1 MVAMVED
8 IRKVLA
14 DWPYVP
20 GELTVRKIIGDDGRE
35 KIQMRL
41 DLGMLQME
49 MTNRP
54 DGQRPHGCES
64 LLHYHLD
71 QLDQYRRRNG
81 TDLGFEFTS
90 EQCQA
95 LRAEAVM
102 FYHRYLSL
110 FVLEEYDL
118 VERDTARNLQ
128 GLDLMHQYAAD
139 RTDKL
144 AFQHY
149 RPYIVMMNTRAKA
162 QRALR
167 AKAYRSAL
175 AHVDAGLRAVREFLE
190 SYGQEESFEDCPEA
204 AILLTVRQ
212 EILEQMPADP
222 ITKLQKELD
231 SAVREQRYED
241 AARLRDQIKHLQ
253 QRRSDPA

>member
-1 MVAMVED
+1 MSED
-8 IRKVLA
+8 IREVLA
-14 DWPYVP
+14 EWPYAP

-41 DLGMLQME
+41 DLGLLQME

-54 DGQRPHGCES
+54 DGERPNGHES

-81 TDLGFEFTS
+81 TDLGFELS
-90 EQCQA
+90 AEQCQA

-102 FYHRYLSL
+102 YYHRYLSL

-128 GLDLMHQYAAD
+128 VLDLTHKYAAE
-139 RTDKL
+139 RSDKV

-162 QRALR
+162 QRALQ

-175 AHVDAGLRAVREFLE
+175 AHVDAGLRAIREFFE
-190 SYGQEESFEDCPEA
+190 TFGQEETFETCAEA

-231 SAVREQRYED
+231 AALRQQRYED
-241 AARLRDQIKHLQ
+241 AARLRDQIKQLQ
-253 QRRSDPA
+253 QRRNDPD